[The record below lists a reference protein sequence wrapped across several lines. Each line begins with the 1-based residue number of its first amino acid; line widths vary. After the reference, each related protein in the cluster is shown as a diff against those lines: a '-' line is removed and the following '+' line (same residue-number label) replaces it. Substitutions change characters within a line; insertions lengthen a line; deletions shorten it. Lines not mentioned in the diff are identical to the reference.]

1 MKRGEMLY
9 PHAFTIA
16 AALLH
21 NRNDASIPEL
31 VASLGERGPD
41 KKSYHQILNHLRKQG
56 YVERRIDPGKL
67 RNAQL
72 RWNVT
77 EEGVRILRQS
87 TAYYRFALSVA
98 VGTGQ
103 LG

>member
-9 PHAFTIA
+9 PHAYTIA

-21 NRNDASIPEL
+21 CRNDASIPE
-31 VASLGERGPD
+31 VFAAVGERGPD

-56 YVERRIDPGKL
+56 YVERRIDEVRTKDKL
-67 RNAQL
+67 R
-72 RWNVT
+72 WSVT
-77 EEGVRILRQS
+77 DQGIAILRQS
-87 TAYYRFALSVA
+87 TVYYRFALSVA